1 MMAYLHRH
9 TTISTLDSMKRGILA
24 CMNDASSQK
33 LQEPNYKEMMIP
45 AGYLRRMSKVIKM
58 GVGAALTVAQDQ
70 NIKGIIVGSGTGCCY
85 NSLLFI
91 QEFHERAQS
100 IISPNAFIQS
110 TDNTIAGQIALILK
124 NYSYNISYIQK
135 GITFENALIDALM
148 LSSEIDESIL
158 VGGVDEWIPKFELTA
173 ETKSQHPE
181 YWIGEGASFFMI
193 NQQAKDSLA
202 KINACAIESA
212 NITNIEQKIISFLK
226 GNQLTS
232 PDLILY
238 GNSYS
243 NEHPLGEKIMGV
255 NTFNYSNHSGI
266 YFSNSSF
273 ALQLGAE
280 IVSNPSLAKSHNLEA
295 KNILILNNFNDIDFG
310 LTYVSAV

>member
-1 MMAYLHRH
+1 MRAYLHRH
-9 TTISTLDSMKRGILA
+9 TTISVFDSIDQGILK
-24 CMNDASSQK
+24 CINHSSRQ
-33 LQEPNYKEMMIP
+33 LHEPDYKGIVP
-45 AGYLRRMSKVIKM
+45 ANYLRRMTKVIKM
-58 GVGAALTVAQDQ
+58 GVAAALNVAEKQT
-70 NIKGIIVGSGTGCCY
+70 IKGIIVGSGSGCCY

-135 GITFENALIDALM
+135 GIAFENALIDALM

-158 VGGVDEWIPKFELTA
+158 VGGVDEWIPKFELTT
-173 ETKSQHPE
+173 ETKSQQPE
-181 YWIGEGASFFMI
+181 YWIGEGASFFII
-193 NQQAKDSLA
+193 NQQATDSLA
-202 KINACAIESA
+202 KINACAIVSA
-212 NITNIEQKIISFLK
+212 NKTNVEEKLNSFLK
-226 GNQLTS
+226 ENQLPI

-243 NEHPLGEKIMGV
+243 NQHPLGENIMAIS
-255 NTFNYSNHSGI
+255 TFNYSNLSGI
-266 YFSNSSF
+266 YFTNSAF

-280 IVSNPSLAKSHNLEA
+280 IISNPSLAKSHSLEA
-295 KNILILNNFNDIDFG
+295 KNILIVNNFNDVDFG
-310 LTYVSAV
+310 LTYLSAV